1 MSDLKILIGPSPVL
15 SRIGDLID
23 RFDSDTRKLAE
34 ELTEALKSSVGLGL
48 SAPQI
53 GVNKR
58 LVVINPFRYESKKSP
73 FKVLINPEIIEKKG
87 AKLFIRESCN
97 SFPGLRVAVA
107 RYEKVIVKAFNLD
120 GTEEIFEANGIESMV
135 LQHEIEYLDGMTLI
149 DHIKAE
155 DQQRFLHYAKNLIEI
170 EQRLAWLKAKPNGLL
185 LKQKIGHENLLLV
198 KHNRQVILYFSEQ
211 DESKEET
218 KLSGAMSRIDIY
230 DPINLIS
237 TYTQAMML
245 SLAFCQLPT
254 TIYMLGF
261 GGGRIPLLFNHY
273 FPEVVVKGSEIM
285 SEVMD
290 LTENYFGV
298 KQNERLSVEVKDGR
312 KHLES
317 MDETRF
323 DIVLIDCYSGTGNH
337 PNSLATV
344 EFYDLCKLRMNES
357 SVLVTNLIEEDEYF
371 VNKLA
376 ALRQSFK
383 YVYDFNDKT
392 AHVLFASNAIRLS
405 SQALMVVAKKLQDKY
420 QFSFPFYERAK
431 NVSLLLN
438 KEADISD
445 EFAGPLYD
453 RTLESNGHSYKLDV

>member
-1 MSDLKILIGPSPVL
+1 
-15 SRIGDLID
+15 
-23 RFDSDTRKLAE
+23 
-34 ELTEALKSSVGLGL
+34 
-48 SAPQI
+48 
-53 GVNKR
+53 
-58 LVVINPFRYESKKSP
+58 
-73 FKVLINPEIIEKKG
+73 
-87 AKLFIRESCN
+87 
-97 SFPGLRVAVA
+97 
-107 RYEKVIVKAFNLD
+107 
-120 GTEEIFEANGIESMV
+120 
-135 LQHEIEYLDGMTLI
+135 
-149 DHIKAE
+149 
-155 DQQRFLHYAKNLIEI
+155 
-170 EQRLAWLKAKPNGLL
+170 
-185 LKQKIGHENLLLV
+185 
-198 KHNRQVILYFSEQ
+198 
-211 DESKEET
+211 
-218 KLSGAMSRIDIY
+218 
-230 DPINLIS
+230 
-237 TYTQAMML
+237 
-245 SLAFCQLPT
+245 
-254 TIYMLGF
+254 MLGF